1 MVAQGFGGQ
10 LMSAA
15 DLLVDGF
22 GRIREIVHD
31 VLDGLD
37 EDDLLYRADRDA
49 NSICWQVWHLTRVQ
63 DDHVAAA
70 GRLTQVWLSGW
81 EQRFG
86 LPLDPLDTGW
96 GHSSDEVAVVRAPA
110 DLLAGYYDATYA
122 QTISFVSELTDADL
136 EKIVDRAWNPP
147 VTMAV
152 RLVSVLTDDL
162 EHAGQAAFIRG
173 LIERRR

>member
-1 MVAQGFGGQ
+1 
-10 LMSAA
+10 MSSA

-31 VLDGLD
+31 VLDGLTD
-37 EDDLLYRADRDA
+37 SDLQYRVEPAA
-49 NSICWQVWHLTRVQ
+49 NSICWQIWHLTRVQ

-70 GRLTQVWLSGW
+70 GGLTQVWLSGW
-81 EQRFG
+81 ETQFG
-86 LPLDPLDTGW
+86 LPLHPRDIGY
-96 GHSSDEVAVVRAPA
+96 GHSADQAGAVHAPA
-110 DLLAGYYDATYA
+110 NLLAGYHDATYG
-122 QTISFVSELTDADL
+122 QTIAFVSTLTEDDMPRV
-136 EKIVDRAWNPP
+136 VDRSWQPP

-162 EHAGQAAFIRG
+162 EHVGQAAFIRG